1 MVDLPL
7 LMMVLALAATA
18 WRQPW
23 VGLLG
28 VLFVGILHP
37 QNYAVDFMRGL
48 PIYAALLVNLLLAS
62 AWDFAR
68 NRTWPR
74 LFWDWHIGVLLLMW
88 AWFGLTTFFAIN
100 PVMAPGKLLDV
111 SKSLVPM
118 LLIGVL
124 IDSKEKL
131 RWLLITLA
139 LAIAA
144 IVLKGGYWAII
155 HGFQDRVYG
164 PSGSAYGGNNEFAVA
179 TTMAIPLLVL
189 WFHNLRGERWRWA
202 VAGLVVLAFVS
213 ALSSWSRGG
222 LLSVI
227 AVAVLLVLQSRR
239 KWLAL
244 PILAIGLGLVLVGL
258 PDAWFARMQTLGA
271 PALEDSAASRLVIW
285 QIGWD
290 YALSHPWFGSGF
302 ESWLLFTPPDAEFR
316 AWHSA
321 YVQVAAEHGLVGF
334 ALYLLLIGGT
344 LWSLLGLMWHAKP
357 MNSARGK
364 PRIERMAA
372 ALFTALV
379 AYLVGAAFLSIAYW
393 ELLFVLL
400 ASAWVLGRLVHRA
413 ALPA

>member
-1 MVDLPL
+1 
-7 LMMVLALAATA
+7 
-18 WRQPW
+18 
-23 VGLLG
+23 
-28 VLFVGILHP
+28 
-37 QNYAVDFMRGL
+37 
-48 PIYAALLVNLLLAS
+48 
-62 AWDFAR
+62 
-68 NRTWPR
+68 
-74 LFWDWHIGVLLLMW
+74 
-88 AWFGLTTFFAIN
+88 
-100 PVMAPGKLLDV
+100 
-111 SKSLVPM
+111 
-118 LLIGVL
+118 
-124 IDSKEKL
+124 
-131 RWLLITLA
+131 
-139 LAIAA
+139 
-144 IVLKGGYWAII
+144 
-155 HGFQDRVYG
+155 
-164 PSGSAYGGNNEFAVA
+164 
-179 TTMAIPLLVL
+179 MAIPLLVL
-189 WFHNLRGERWRWA
+189 WFHNLRDERWRWA

-285 QIGWD
+285 QIGWN

-344 LWSLLGLMWHAKP
+344 LWTLLGLMWHAKP

-400 ASAWVLGRLVHRA
+400 ASAWVLRRLVHRA

>member
-62 AWDFAR
+62 VWDYAR

-74 LFWDWHIGVLLLMW
+74 LFWDWHIGVLLVMW

-100 PVMAPGKLLDV
+100 PVMAPGKWLDL

-124 IDSKEKL
+124 INSKEKL

>member
-1 MVDLPL
+1 MADLPL
-7 LMMVLALAATA
+7 LMMVLALAASA

-37 QNYAVDFMRGL
+37 QNYAIDFMRGL
-48 PIYAALLVNLLLAS
+48 PVYAALLVNLLLAS

-74 LFWDWHIGVLLLMW
+74 LFWDWHIGVLLVMW

-179 TTMAIPLLVL
+179 TTMAIPLLML

-302 ESWLLFTPPDAEFR
+302 ESWLFFTPPDAEFR

-344 LWSLLGLMWHAKP
+344 LWTLLGLMWHAKP

-364 PRIERMAA
+364 PPIERMAA

-400 ASAWVLGRLVHRA
+400 ASAWVLRRLVHRA